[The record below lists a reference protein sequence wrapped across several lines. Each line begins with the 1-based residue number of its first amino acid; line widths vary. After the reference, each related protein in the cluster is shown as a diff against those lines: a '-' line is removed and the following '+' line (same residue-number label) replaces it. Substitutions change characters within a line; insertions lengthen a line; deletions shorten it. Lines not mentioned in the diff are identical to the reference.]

1 LSVEEEEKILD
12 ARERTNWGEMRL
24 QFLCGRHRST
34 IGRTVGADDT
44 DDFAVLRDQLPVER
58 RRRVEMRRGPLAAAA
73 RRRRIVA
80 LSVAPKTCHVPGLLQ
95 INSQAGPRTPQRRR
109 LVISSP
115 RRELPGRPTHKAL
128 NLGAPVLVGAIPVLY
143 GGLPSPR
150 CPAVPL
156 SLEPQLEPAIDRLI
170 A

>member
-1 LSVEEEEKILD
+1 MT
-12 ARERTNWGEMRL
+12 RRT
-24 QFLCGRHRST
+24 
-34 IGRTVGADDT
+34 
-44 DDFAVLRDQLPVER
+44 R
-58 RRRVEMRRGPLAAAA
+58 RASL
-73 RRRRIVA
+73 
-80 LSVAPKTCHVPGLLQ
+80 
-95 INSQAGPRTPQRRR
+95 
-109 LVISSP
+109 
-115 RRELPGRPTHKAL
+115 THKAL